1 MKELRTA
8 AALRG
13 TVTVPGSKSAT
24 NRALICAA
32 LAPGE
37 STVRGASDAED
48 VALMKNAL
56 DQLGVAAIG
65 GTTVRV
71 HGRGGK
77 LSAPKFPIPV
87 GNAGTTL
94 RFLLA
99 LSAIADGR
107 VVIQGNERM
116 AERPNDELVAALR
129 SLGVRVV
136 LQEGTAQFAV
146 SGGRFEGGAV
156 RLSAHRSSQ
165 FLSALLL
172 VAPCAERGLRIT
184 LADGLSSRAY
194 VEMTRDVMLA
204 FGVEVEG
211 DLDAELSV
219 AAGQRYRACL
229 YDVEPDA
236 SSATY
241 PWAAAAIT
249 GGEVL
254 VPGTSADSLQADIG
268 ILKVLEQMGSTVLRR
283 PEGIAVRGRAASHDV
298 AGLRGVDVD
307 MNVMPDAVPTVV
319 AAALFASSPTRI
331 RNVAHLRHKESDRLG
346 GFADELRKLG
356 ADIVVYDDGLEVRPV
371 PLHGAEVST
380 LADHR
385 LAMSFALVGTRVAG
399 IRIDDPDCVRKSFP
413 AFWESMGRLEGWTGE
428 ERVPA

>member
-8 AALRG
+8 TALRG

-32 LAPGE
+32 LAAGE
-37 STVRGASDAED
+37 STIRGASDAED
-48 VALMKNAL
+48 VALMKNGL

-65 GTTVRV
+65 GATIRV

-77 LSAPKFPIPV
+77 ISAPKFPIPV

-99 LSAIADGR
+99 LSAMADGR
-107 VVIQGNERM
+107 VVIQGSERM

-129 SLGVRVV
+129 SLGVQVAA
-136 LQEGTAQFAV
+136 GAAQFTV

-184 LADGLSSRAY
+184 LTDGVSSRAY
-194 VEMTRDVMLA
+194 VEMTREVMRA

-211 DLDAELSV
+211 DLDEELFV
-219 AAGQRYRACL
+219 AAGQRYRACV

-254 VPGTSADSLQADIG
+254 VPGTSAESMQADIG
-268 ILKVLEQMGSTVLRR
+268 ILNVLEQMGSAVLRR
-283 PEGIAVRGRAASHDV
+283 PEGVAVRGGATLSGVAA
-298 AGLRGVDVD
+298 LRGVDVD

-319 AAALFASSPTRI
+319 AAALFAGTPTRI

-346 GFADELRKLG
+346 GLADELRKLG
-356 ADIVVYDDGLEVRPV
+356 ADIVVYDDGLEVRPA

-385 LAMSFALVGTRVAG
+385 VAMSLALVGTRVPG
-399 IRIDDPDCVRKSFP
+399 ILIDDPGCVRKSFP
-413 AFWESMGRLEGWTGE
+413 AFWESMGRLEGWTGGAAL
-428 ERVPA
+428 PA